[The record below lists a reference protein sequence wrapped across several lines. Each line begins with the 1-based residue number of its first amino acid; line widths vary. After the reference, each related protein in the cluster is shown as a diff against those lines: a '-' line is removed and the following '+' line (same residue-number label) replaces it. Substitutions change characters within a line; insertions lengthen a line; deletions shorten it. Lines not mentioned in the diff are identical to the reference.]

1 MKITCCKCHGTGTYE
16 IPTGWEDDSCTFEDW
31 TTVKCELCK
40 GTGKLDLGFYEELQ
54 RRIRKGRE

>member
-1 MKITCCKCHGTGTYE
+1 MKITCCKCNGLGTYE
-16 IPTGWEDDSCTFEDW
+16 IPIDWEYSWEDCR
-31 TTVKCELCK
+31 TVKCELCK